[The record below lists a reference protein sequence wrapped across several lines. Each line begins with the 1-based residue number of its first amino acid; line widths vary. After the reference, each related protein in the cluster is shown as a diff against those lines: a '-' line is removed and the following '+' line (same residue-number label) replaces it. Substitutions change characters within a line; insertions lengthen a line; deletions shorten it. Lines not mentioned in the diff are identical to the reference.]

1 MIAIERAVYLS
12 FAFDCGIPP
21 VEHYSLQDLLPIHSI
36 YIYIYIFIYYHVKHR
51 TLVPASSF
59 NGLEEYEL
67 TSVYLTELEKTSQK
81 KNKKNGDERL
91 RIAYVHLL
99 PSFCFLHTKDIISRQ
114 DVFHLPTYYL

>member
-36 YIYIYIFIYYHVKHR
+36 YIYIYIFIYYYVKHR

-81 KNKKNGDERL
+81 KKKKKWR
-91 RIAYVHLL
+91 RTSPHSVCAP
-99 PSFCFLHTKDIISRQ
+99 PSLFLFSSYQGHHFATRR
-114 DVFHLPTYYL
+114 V

>member
-36 YIYIYIFIYYHVKHR
+36 YIYYHVKHR